1 MHNKEIV
8 ITNIILMIIAIILFT
23 MGYKEKRALAE
34 NYENSKAKDYYKLIL
49 ERGKNKFIII
59 DTLFAKFIP
68 AIIFLEVIFTYV
80 FGISRV
86 SIVTLI
92 IKILVVIVSGI
103 IYGEFQWNFMNNLYN
118 KNIAAFR
125 SMRFIGYYLIFNGL
139 FFWGVIIATALC
151 YYPQE
156 SFIPAVMQ
164 YLAWL
169 FAGLFYG
176 YVDWN
181 KNRLK
186 YANYLKV
193 HKVRVK

>member
-86 SIVTLI
+86 SIVSLI

-118 KNIAAFR
+118 KNMAAFR

>member
-34 NYENSKAKDYYKLIL
+34 NYESGKAKDYYELIL
-49 ERGKNKFIII
+49 ERGKSKFIII

-86 SIVTLI
+86 SIVSLI

-118 KNIAAFR
+118 KNMAAFR

-156 SFIPAVMQ
+156 SFIPAAMQ

>member
-49 ERGKNKFIII
+49 ERGKSKFIII

-86 SIVTLI
+86 SIVSLI
-92 IKILVVIVSGI
+92 IKILVVIASGI

-118 KNIAAFR
+118 KNMVAFR

-156 SFIPAVMQ
+156 SFIPAAMQ

>member
-49 ERGKNKFIII
+49 ERGKSKFIII

-86 SIVTLI
+86 SIVSLI

-118 KNIAAFR
+118 KNMAAFR

>member
-34 NYENSKAKDYYKLIL
+34 NYENSKAKDYYKLII
-49 ERGKNKFIII
+49 ERGKSKFIII

-68 AIIFLEVIFTYV
+68 AIIFLEVIFTYI

-86 SIVTLI
+86 SIVSLI

-118 KNIAAFR
+118 KNMEAFR

-151 YYPQE
+151 YYPHE
-156 SFIPAVMQ
+156 AFVPAVMQ
-164 YLAWL
+164 YVAWL

-186 YANYLKV
+186 YANYLKM
-193 HKVRVK
+193 HKVRAR

>member
-118 KNIAAFR
+118 KNMAAFR

>member
-1 MHNKEIV
+1 MHNNEII
-8 ITNIILMIIAIILFT
+8 ITNIILMIIAIILFAI
-23 MGYKEKRALAE
+23 GYKEKRALAVK
-34 NYENSKAKDYYKLIL
+34 YEKSKEKDYYKLTL
-49 ERGKNKFIII
+49 ERGKTKFIII

-68 AIIFLEVIFTYV
+68 AIIFLEVIFTYILGV
-80 FGISRV
+80 NRA
-86 SIVTLI
+86 SIDSLI
-92 IKILVVIVSGI
+92 IKIIVVIISGF

-118 KNIAAFR
+118 KNMGAFR

-151 YYPQE
+151 YYSHE
-156 SFIPAVMQ
+156 ALVPAVMQ
-164 YLAWL
+164 YVAWL

-186 YANYLKV
+186 YANYLKM
-193 HKVRVK
+193 HKVRAR